1 MVYFFAQ
8 TIKIIFYIETGYF
21 TAIESDNEINKKANE
36 SEEIKMMGN
45 LLFLY
50 FQIDNMYNNTSEGMS
65 PISKSKFDEQ
75 DFDNWGIKETPKGLK
90 LGYTMNVSQNKNK
103 EYLFIL
109 SFYRSLQDK

>member
-1 MVYFFAQ
+1 
-8 TIKIIFYIETGYF
+8 
-21 TAIESDNEINKKANE
+21 
-36 SEEIKMMGN
+36 MMGN

-90 LGYTMNVSQNKNK
+90 LGYTMNANQNKNK

-109 SFYRSLQDK
+109 SFIEVCRINNFGVFNEKQTRTQKLKPSNVQSLQF